1 MKPKKVLVLGSG
13 GIQIGQAGEFDY
25 SGSQALKALK
35 EEGIKT
41 VLINPNIATIQTD
54 EKIAGKVYFLPLE
67 VKNIEDVIKKE
78 KPECILLGF
87 GGQTALNC
95 GVELNEKGL
104 LKKYNLKVLGTQVKS
119 IKMAEDREKFKET
132 IESAGLKVP
141 KSGKANTIAEA
152 KKIASKIG
160 YPVIIRVAYTLGGKG
175 SGVAKNQKELEK
187 IARIGLAQSMIKQ
200 ILVEE
205 YLCKWKEIE
214 YEVMRDKND
223 NCMIICNMENF
234 DPMGI
239 HTGDSIVV
247 APSQTLT
254 NKEYHKLREIS
265 IKVIKLLEIIGECNI
280 QFALDPK
287 SEDYRIIEVNPRLS
301 RSSALASKA
310 TGYPI
315 AYVAAK
321 LSLGYTLQEITN
333 KVTEATCSFFEPSLD
348 YVVVKMPR
356 WDFQKFE
363 GVSKLLGVQMKS
375 IGEAMA
381 IGKTFEE
388 ALQKAVRMI
397 DKGYEGICDFEEN
410 STKEKIKHE
419 ILNPTDMRLFYIA
432 KAIEKGFNT
441 KKITELSGI
450 DEWFISKIQNIVQ
463 IKNEIKKYELN
474 KEILLKAKKY
484 GFSDKE
490 ISKLKKCSEEDIR
503 KLRKKNDI
511 IPFVKQIDTLA
522 GEYPAKTN
530 YLYLTY
536 NGQEDDIEFKKKKKL
551 IVLGSGVYRIGSSVE
566 FDWCCVNTA
575 WALKKKGI
583 EEVIM
588 INCNPETVSTDF
600 DVLDKLYFEEIS
612 VERILDIYEKEN
624 PDGIIVSVGGQTP
637 NNIAGELAK
646 NKVKIIGTS
655 FSSIDKAE
663 DRNKFSEFLD
673 QMEIGQPEWKKV
685 KGEKE
690 TIEFCKKV
698 CYPVIIRPSYVLSGT
713 GMKIIENEKDMKKYF
728 KKIIK
733 ANNFTVSKFI
743 ENAKEVDVDGIGYGS
758 KVFIAGILE
767 HIENAGTHSGDST
780 MVIPTVSLGYYEIKK
795 IKNYTKK
802 IVSNLM
808 IKGPFNIQY
817 LVKEGDVL
825 VIECNLRASRSM
837 PFVSKMIGV
846 NLMELGVDSMLDER
860 KTFPK
865 ITYKNYGVKSAQF
878 SYFRLEGASPFSSV
892 EMNSTGEVACFGKT
906 FKEAFLNSLV
916 AKGIKIPVKGDK
928 VLVLVNKNSDC
939 SEIIKKLAKKYRIM
953 TNEDNE
959 NDVIK
964 LIENQEIKLVIN
976 LLKNQKSK
984 EFIITRKCIDMDIPL
999 ITNKEL
1005 AKVFSEMVN

>member
-503 KLRKKNDI
+503 KLRKK
-511 IPFVKQIDTLA
+511 
-522 GEYPAKTN
+522 
-530 YLYLTY
+530 
-536 NGQEDDIEFKKKKKL
+536 
-551 IVLGSGVYRIGSSVE
+551 
-566 FDWCCVNTA
+566 
-575 WALKKKGI
+575 
-583 EEVIM
+583 M
-588 INCNPETVSTDF
+588 I
-600 DVLDKLYFEEIS
+600 
-612 VERILDIYEKEN
+612 
-624 PDGIIVSVGGQTP
+624 
-637 NNIAGELAK
+637 
-646 NKVKIIGTS
+646 
-655 FSSIDKAE
+655 
-663 DRNKFSEFLD
+663 
-673 QMEIGQPEWKKV
+673 
-685 KGEKE
+685 
-690 TIEFCKKV
+690 
-698 CYPVIIRPSYVLSGT
+698 
-713 GMKIIENEKDMKKYF
+713 
-728 KKIIK
+728 
-733 ANNFTVSKFI
+733 
-743 ENAKEVDVDGIGYGS
+743 
-758 KVFIAGILE
+758 
-767 HIENAGTHSGDST
+767 
-780 MVIPTVSLGYYEIKK
+780 
-795 IKNYTKK
+795 
-802 IVSNLM
+802 
-808 IKGPFNIQY
+808 
-817 LVKEGDVL
+817 
-825 VIECNLRASRSM
+825 
-837 PFVSKMIGV
+837 
-846 NLMELGVDSMLDER
+846 
-860 KTFPK
+860 
-865 ITYKNYGVKSAQF
+865 
-878 SYFRLEGASPFSSV
+878 
-892 EMNSTGEVACFGKT
+892 
-906 FKEAFLNSLV
+906 
-916 AKGIKIPVKGDK
+916 
-928 VLVLVNKNSDC
+928 
-939 SEIIKKLAKKYRIM
+939 
-953 TNEDNE
+953 
-959 NDVIK
+959 
-964 LIENQEIKLVIN
+964 
-976 LLKNQKSK
+976 
-984 EFIITRKCIDMDIPL
+984 
-999 ITNKEL
+999 
-1005 AKVFSEMVN
+1005 